1 MRAGPSTM
9 PSQSWQFKTAHLPK
23 SHLLVFSH
31 IPSLLLQLKPSNL
44 YSSLS
49 DALFWWVCWGSTR
62 RRCPELCRRSP
73 SSQQARNWKHSH
85 VFSFCSSRVTSQ
97 NFLARPHT
105 AIIKLFP
112 TPKVIGRH
120 SYWIFLHVAYFSPPP
135 PFFLL
140 NKHAHFPIFPSP
152 NSLASFPLHKRCQET
167 RSVKQCAAFLNNCV
181 TAWNGTCESFKKPQ
195 RALKVSQKKGNKTSP
210 NKITKVLQIPVFQLR
225 FTQVSPTK
233 PEVSPETFCSGV
245 SSAKISRKGWESTG
259 LTGTSLSRLTR
270 SYPPL
275 TIEGNEQWGTEEAF
289 GMDPSLMNR
298 GGENSQEL
306 KGVKESQVKLSFQED
321 NDLRKSS
328 GDLPSG
334 GPSAAQVTSH

>member
-1 MRAGPSTM
+1 MPFSDGCAGAAPGADVQSCAGGHPAPSKPETGNILM
-9 PSQSWQFKTAHLPK
+9 FFPFVLLEWLHRIS
-23 SHLLVFSH
+23 LLV
-31 IPSLLLQLKPSNL
+31 PTLLLSN
-44 YSSLS
+44 YFQPQRSSA
-49 DALFWWVCWGSTR
+49 DIVTGF
-62 RRCPELCRRSP
+62 
-73 SSQQARNWKHSH
+73 
-85 VFSFCSSRVTSQ
+85 FCMW
-97 NFLARPHT
+97 L
-105 AIIKLFP
+105 
-112 TPKVIGRH
+112 
-120 SYWIFLHVAYFSPPP
+120 IFLPPP

-195 RALKVSQKKGNKTSP
+195 CALKVSQKKGNKTSP

>member
-1 MRAGPSTM
+1 M
-9 PSQSWQFKTAHLPK
+9 PSQSWQFKTAHLPE

-31 IPSLLLQLKPSNL
+31 IPALLLQLKPSNL

-73 SSQQARNWKHSH
+73 SSQQARSWKHSH

-120 SYWIFLHVAYFSPPP
+120 GYWIFLHVAYFSPL

-140 NKHAHFPIFPSP
+140 NKHAHFPIFLSP
-152 NSLASFPLHKRCQET
+152 DSLASFPLHKRCQET

-181 TAWNGTCESFKKPQ
+181 TTWNGTCESFKKN
-195 RALKVSQKKGNKTSP
+195 SMCTKGFPEERKQNKPKQDHKGSTNLCLSVEVHPSEP
-210 NKITKVLQIPVFQLR
+210 NQARGVTWTLLFWRKLSKNQQERVRKRR
-225 FTQVSPTK
+225 FNWDVP
-233 PEVSPETFCSGV
+233 
-245 SSAKISRKGWESTG
+245 
-259 LTGTSLSRLTR
+259 LSRLTR

-298 GGENSQEL
+298 GGENSQ
-306 KGVKESQVKLSFQED
+306 
-321 NDLRKSS
+321 
-328 GDLPSG
+328 
-334 GPSAAQVTSH
+334 